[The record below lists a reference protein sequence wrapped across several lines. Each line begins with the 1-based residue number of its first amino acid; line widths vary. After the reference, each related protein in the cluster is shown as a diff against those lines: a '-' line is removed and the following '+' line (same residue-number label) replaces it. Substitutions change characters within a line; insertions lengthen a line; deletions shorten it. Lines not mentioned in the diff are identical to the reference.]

1 MGILHPRP
9 GPHPVHTVHRI
20 GAAAIGVF
28 LLCFA
33 VLGLVRGLPFLATE
47 GHTVLGLSS
56 NGLLA
61 AISLIVGLALL
72 ASAAA
77 RGSTASTTS
86 IVLGVL
92 FLLSGMANSLVLGT
106 RMNLLAFQPSNIVFS
121 FAVGGGLLI
130 LGSYGRITGGLPLDN
145 PYHRDMAADLAA
157 EQQRDWAPD
166 AAAAGELAEAERA
179 YALHYA
185 TAEQLERLAVVH
197 GYRPLP
203 DRYRAWQDSGHV
215 PAQRTETAQAET
227 AQAETEQAEAER
239 PEAEQAEPAREVR

>member
-9 GPHPVHTVHRI
+9 GPHPVHTVHRV

-28 LLCFA
+28 LMCFGA
-33 VLGLVRGLPFLATE
+33 LGFLRGLAFLATE
-47 GHTVLGLSS
+47 GPTVLGLSS

-61 AISLIVGLALL
+61 AISLIVGLVLL
-72 ASAAA
+72 VSAVAK
-77 RGSTASTTS
+77 GPTASTTS

-92 FLLSGMANSLVLGT
+92 FLLSGMANNLVLGT
-106 RMNLLAFQPSNIVFS
+106 RMNLLAFRPANIVFS
-121 FAVGGGLLI
+121 FAVGAVLLI

-145 PYHRDMAADLAA
+145 PYHRDAPGDSTV
-157 EQQRDWAPD
+157 EQQRDWMPD
-166 AAAAGELAEAERA
+166 ATAAGELAEAERA

-203 DRYRAWQDSGHV
+203 ERYRAWQDSGH
-215 PAQRTETAQAET
+215 PRTP
-227 AQAETEQAEAER
+227 EQGSGT
-239 PEAEQAEPAREVR
+239 EPAGPVSEAR